1 MSSARLAKSMRW
13 VRDACRNLTEY
24 PECRMDKVAA
34 LSSLSRIVIWRPR
47 SCPSKSGKGCPSE
60 NTAPAIEIISASV
73 VERATDVWRR
83 EFHAIGQRE
92 APEERKII
100 MPDVDRAVC
109 THDAR
114 SASAYTC
121 SSVSLS
127 VPAWHIIL
135 YSLVQCTYATR
146 RWRWTSSAR
155 LHTVILLASLPTE
168 KLMSGRQS
176 LANQR
181 PFISTFDACG
191 FMDPGCSYKASASVL
206 SLMWGV
212 ATLRNDFGSTPVIS
226 RYSCTNW
233 STYPTMDITMVCGV
247 SSSCKRPKMS
257 TALFGSK
264 VCGSLILMSSENR
277 CQNLVCRCEAPD
289 SVRSST

>member
-1 MSSARLAKSMRW
+1 MYQKCMSHSTPPSFWVASSRSQGIGWITFISASADWSSEFTCSGCMCRSFMSSARLAKSMRW

-47 SCPSKSGKGCPSE
+47 SCPSKSSKGYPSE

-92 APEERKII
+92 ASEERKII

-127 VPAWHIIL
+127 VPAW
-135 YSLVQCTYATR
+135 
-146 RWRWTSSAR
+146 
-155 LHTVILLASLPTE
+155 
-168 KLMSGRQS
+168 
-176 LANQR
+176 
-181 PFISTFDACG
+181 
-191 FMDPGCSYKASASVL
+191 
-206 SLMWGV
+206 
-212 ATLRNDFGSTPVIS
+212 
-226 RYSCTNW
+226 
-233 STYPTMDITMVCGV
+233 
-247 SSSCKRPKMS
+247 
-257 TALFGSK
+257 
-264 VCGSLILMSSENR
+264 
-277 CQNLVCRCEAPD
+277 
-289 SVRSST
+289 